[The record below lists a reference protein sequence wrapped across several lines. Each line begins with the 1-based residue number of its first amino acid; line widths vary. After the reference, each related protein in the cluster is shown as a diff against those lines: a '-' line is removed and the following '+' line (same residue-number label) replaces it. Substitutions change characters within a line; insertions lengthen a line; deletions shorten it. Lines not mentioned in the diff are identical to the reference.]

1 MGNIIQFPTHLI
13 EKEKELV
20 YREFELQLREQRSRD
35 LINKIIKRNISYW
48 ISSLMWF
55 LLGTLFTALLILSL
69 Q

>member
-20 YREFELQLREQRSRD
+20 YREFELELKEQRSKI
-35 LINKIIKRNISYW
+35 LINKIIKRNASHW
-48 ISSLMWF
+48 ITSIMWF
-55 LLGTLFTALLILSL
+55 SLGSILTALLILSL